1 MKVLKSITLIIFKI
15 LIVYLLVDTLAFN
28 VQVDSWNNFDMERWL
43 NQAIKSIYVYPQ
55 NSEKIFD
62 IIKFLTTISIYFIVE
77 MDSIINISNLTL
89 GFKEVIKYHSVSK
102 LDYIKKVIK
111 ILFSLNWCDLLYWGA
126 VFLIPI
132 YSFGKGVLDTSAILS
147 VLSFIVINYLFN
159 NFIALLSKNPL
170 ICIILFI
177 IKHLVYSLFI
187 GYEYI
192 LIVLIIVII
201 VITFNIEG
209 GEYI

>member
-28 VQVDSWNNFDMERWL
+28 VQVDSWNSFDMERWL

-132 YSFGKGVLDTSAILS
+132 YSFGKGVLDASSILS
-147 VLSFIVINYLFN
+147 VLSFIIINYLFN